1 MRFILLID
9 TRLLLDQGKIK
20 YLLVA
25 VSLYILLLTHI
36 LIILLILVVFV
47 TLLFVAILF
56 VRSLSV
62 NC

>member
-1 MRFILLID
+1 MRFILLLD

-47 TLLFVAILF
+47 TLVFVA
-56 VRSLSV
+56 
-62 NC
+62 